1 MNSNIPAQKNQPET
15 TPISESDWMPR
26 HFDFNGTE
34 KPVRFDEIIVD
45 PAYQMRTEGTNPEIV
60 KRYAEIMKQ
69 NDPDGWLAFPLI
81 KLLRRKDADS
91 KLFLISGFHR
101 LEAMKL
107 NGYDKIEAV
116 VSRGT
121 HLNGLILAAGEN
133 ADRSQPRT
141 NADIQNIVEMF
152 LTDPELCQ
160 WNNAQIA
167 RWAQVDAQTV
177 ANHERRLLSTPNF
190 GIDNRPETRKFIDK
204 HGNVSE
210 RKAPSPPP
218 DLGTDDAKQR
228 KTEFQAYIKHRN
240 AAFHAWEAYCEQW
253 EIPFDWESFCLDAE
267 KHLNGRGCV
276 SAINPEEATLDQI
289 REKSLT
295 WQKMKSAISHG
306 ANWVVSHRAGL
317 DFTQKQKAKES
328 RPDREGLRKNLE
340 AMVGSDTAP
349 NPSILTKLYNVPET
363 EIHAEIEAVFG
374 VEEEKPQKPTAKEV
388 LLKEIEEL
396 HDAPNGIYGLLPSVD
411 PDTHI
416 ARSQFMK
423 VNYHAFPTYS
433 WRDHLKD
440 DALEKLRNTLL
451 QIKVHILERGVDW
464 FRTDTEAEPEKPTEL
479 QSQPLS
485 DPEPKEEKSKE
496 PAWIQIIFHGE
507 CHTGEIDR
515 HVFRVDTPMADEY
528 VVPIAK
534 AAVKAAEDAYTRI
547 SAERNEER
555 A

>member
-1 MNSNIPAQKNQPET
+1 MNSNTPAQKKQAENP
-15 TPISESDWMPR
+15 PISESDWMPR

-45 PAYQMRTEGTNPEIV
+45 PAYQMRTEGTSPEVV

-107 NGYDKIEAV
+107 NGYDKIVAI

-160 WNNAQIA
+160 WSNAQIA

-210 RKAPSPPP
+210 RKAPSPPAS
-218 DLGTDDAKQR
+218 DAKQR
-228 KTEFQAYIKHRN
+228 KTDFNAYIKHRN
-240 AAFHAWEAYCEQW
+240 AAYESWKLFCELG
-253 EIPFDWESFCLDAE
+253 EIPFDWESFCLYAE
-267 KHLNGRGCV
+267 EHLNGKGCV

-289 REKSLT
+289 RERSLT

-306 ANWVVSHRAGL
+306 SNWVVSYRAEL
-317 DFTQKQKAKES
+317 RAKKEKVEIPAEEKETVAP
-328 RPDREGLRKNLE
+328 PDREGLRKNLE
-340 AMVGSDTAP
+340 AMVGSDTVP
-349 NPSILTKLYNVPET
+349 NPSILTKIYHVPEA

-374 VEEEKPQKPTAKEV
+374 EAEEKKPP
-388 LLKEIEEL
+388 
-396 HDAPNGIYGLLPSVD
+396 APDISPKSPPKPFESTNVGIVFAA
-411 PDTHI
+411 H
-416 ARSQFMK
+416 
-423 VNYHAFPTYS
+423 N
-433 WRDHLKD
+433 
-440 DALEKLRNTLL
+440 
-451 QIKVHILERGVDW
+451 
-464 FRTDTEAEPEKPTEL
+464 EAQNRL
-479 QSQPLS
+479 
-485 DPEPKEEKSKE
+485 
-496 PAWIQIIFHGE
+496 
-507 CHTGEIDR
+507 
-515 HVFRVDTPMADEY
+515 
-528 VVPIAK
+528 
-534 AAVKAAEDAYTRI
+534 
-547 SAERNEER
+547 
-555 A
+555 